1 MFGCSG
7 SLDKPFLLAHVTHT
21 KKKKKAAT
29 TTLHVNH
36 VNLSVF
42 LSCLSREVFKCTDF
56 SSQMVRFGNFAWYT
70 RARRERNALKL

>member
-21 KKKKKAAT
+21 KKKAAT

-56 SSQMVRFGNFAWYT
+56 SSQMVRFGNFTWYT

>member
-21 KKKKKAAT
+21 KKNAAT

-56 SSQMVRFGNFAWYT
+56 SSQMVRFGNFTWYT